1 MSVTLC
7 LVSCTQRLSNGAIEP
22 DSDVARVLELQ
33 NTVDKQ
39 VSPTQH
45 NNTGKVYNCIY
56 FMLCYIQYGSKSS
69 TFITPSWLHD

>member
-39 VSPTQH
+39 VSLTQH
-45 NNTGKVYNCIY
+45 NNTGNY
-56 FMLCYIQYGSKSS
+56 FILYCMQYVTKSIS
-69 TFITPSWLHD
+69 FIISSSLHGY

>member
-45 NNTGKVYNCIY
+45 NNTGKV
-56 FMLCYIQYGSKSS
+56 
-69 TFITPSWLHD
+69 

>member
-1 MSVTLC
+1 MSVTLR

-45 NNTGKVYNCIY
+45 TKHWQRLTTLYCTIYN
-56 FMLCYIQYGSKSS
+56 MGSTSS
-69 TFITPSWLHD
+69 KFVTSSWLYD